1 MAAAISS
8 STPANTG
15 RGDVSHAISNGGKST
30 TRVRVADGAHLTELA
45 TPHFEGLQLNNTT
58 PFDGNHFMPAFGLPH
73 CFNMRQ
79 QFPPV
84 DQNFIA
90 DGNIERS
97 SNHTY
102 CRRRDFPQKSA
113 FRNFSE
119 KHEFGSSSTFMEPS
133 VFTKS
138 TDPSHKEERNPLKP
152 PKFLEENCN
161 HQAHHGSVGL
171 PVQYQDFFITN
182 LGEIDKHASYHN
194 CHQIWPLGFTSYWHD
209 RATGSLFECEVC
221 DGGSFAPLFKVRR
234 LPCSVFPLPEAST
247 ILSHNGARKAAET
260 KESSSFIGDTA
271 NEMDD
276 DLYMMI
282 DIPSETKQDFL
293 SCLTNDTEDKR
304 TSLDCNDVQ
313 SSNMMSQILPSN
325 SENVPPS
332 KEANI
337 NDQIGEFTFEGTSSS
352 SVWGMIS
359 SAMVEACEKMYK
371 EHGHLVFSCTHNSEN
386 HLLNKG
392 SGCQNFDGPYAPLTR
407 FCSSNGHSIPRVT
420 EKENNLEATYTLLKH
435 WLYHDR
441 IGLDLEFVQEIVESL
456 PRSRSCIN
464 YQFLCNR
471 TEFHSSV
478 TVASGLLL
486 SVHKDGQSNGDT
498 PYGRHG
504 AVTGLHDDAQPSGS
518 SIRKLPPG
526 RPISRKLQP
535 ESAAD
540 VFQIWEF
547 LGRFAEIIDLK
558 EVPSYEQIEDELA
571 EPWPICASQE
581 ETLSKGI
588 QQCRDYSSPMNSPA
602 NASISHSNSESG
614 LSNNEE
620 IVSVFIP
627 VETSSMK
634 EARLDKLAAQTLGRC
649 TGTVL
654 PRVHLALIKVLFGEV
669 LSKLKINPK
678 DSKPRRGRK
687 KDTESLIS
695 TKELNFDMLTA
706 NKLTWPELARRYM
719 LAISSINGCMDV
731 SDISSREGVKLFR
744 CLHGDGGI
752 LCGAVPGVA
761 GMEKDALLL
770 LEAEN
775 LICSSLSS
783 EGNKVFMMDYKYSAE
798 VPIADN
804 RTLPDWAKV
813 LEPVRKLP
821 TNMGTRIRNCV
832 YEALDRK
839 PPEWARKILEH
850 SISKEVYKA
859 NASGRTK
866 KAVLSVLSEA
876 CHVTVPQKP
885 EKPRNE
891 RETISISEVILKKC
905 RIALHHAIS
914 SDEYKILGNL
924 LGTILLNSHEYE
936 DEGIL
941 GFSGMVPRPLDF
953 RTIDIRLAMGAYCGS
968 WETFFEDVQEII
980 CNLHTAC
987 ADRTDIRE
995 MVLEFSKSFE
1005 LHKTKV
1011 LDLVRKF
1018 DCYLSSENTGS
1029 EIHKEL
1035 HDFVTAET
1043 KLPKAPW
1050 EEGICKVCGID
1061 RDDHVVLLCDGCD
1074 SEYHTYC
1081 LNPPLALIPEGDWFC
1096 PSCISDPE
1104 KSHLDQGARDLKR
1117 QRKGAFRSKPSYMS
1131 GKRKSHLDQG
1141 VQGLKPQRKGPYH
1154 DMLIKLAPAVAQKE
1168 YWELSTQERIDMLK
1182 FLCDEMLNTVLI
1194 REHIEKC
1201 PDKFNDL
1208 QKKFYAL
1215 NFELKD
1221 LKDKEEMRTSYGETD
1236 TLLDQISKV
1245 QESIGTVESELNMAS
1260 LRRDFL
1266 GKDSLGRLYWVL
1278 GRSGKRPLLVADGSM
1293 LISNERNPP
1302 STSDCKGW
1310 NSASVVVYELDEEIR
1325 SLIDWLRE
1333 YDPREKELKRGIQ
1346 LWQRQRHLHH
1356 QLGNFVL
1363 GDPPVSSK
1371 GSSNSSEQQLMELP
1385 STKAAAILEKT
1396 CRCDCLEPIRPA
1408 RHHCIAC
1415 HETYFT
1421 STEYED
1427 HAGKCN
1433 GAVNKEMDPV
1443 HPSSTAESTKPMK
1456 SCPYDFEVICRK
1468 FATNDS
1474 TKEIV
1479 KDIGLIGSNGV
1490 PSFVPSRAAF
1500 IDPPVILNKNK
1511 KQDDIPNDDCVSSS
1525 LEECQAMS
1533 SAQKLGQEGSNSAQD
1548 CPAATTSCDENVS
1561 KTKEPAPDTDTT
1573 SCEEAASSAIDKPTR
1588 LLAVNGGLVPES
1600 SLRPVTGRNSHI
1612 LKQQKINLL
1621 DIEAALPEEAFRASK
1636 SQQMRRRSWRS
1647 FVRRA
1652 ESISEMVV
1660 ATSMLERAI
1669 KSEFLKND
1677 WWYWSSFTV
1686 AIKTSTVSSLTL
1698 RIYTLD
1704 DCIMYTKEPNTVPLA
1719 DSTKV
1724 VNKGG
1729 KGKEPEPSAS

>member
-1 MAAAISS
+1 
-8 STPANTG
+8 
-15 RGDVSHAISNGGKST
+15 
-30 TRVRVADGAHLTELA
+30 
-45 TPHFEGLQLNNTT
+45 
-58 PFDGNHFMPAFGLPH
+58 MPAFSLPH
-73 CFNMRQ
+73 CFSMRQ

-84 DQNFIA
+84 DQSFIA
-90 DGNIERS
+90 DGNIDQR
-97 SNHTY
+97 SNHTRG
-102 CRRRDFPQKSA
+102 RRRDLPQTSA
-113 FRNFSE
+113 FPRFSE
-119 KHEFGSSSTFMEPS
+119 KHEFGSSSTFKEPP
-133 VFTKS
+133 FFMKEKT
-138 TDPSHKEERNPLKP
+138 PSPAEERNPPKP
-152 PKFLEENCN
+152 PKFLAENCN
-161 HQAHHGSVGL
+161 RQQHHHSVGL

-194 CHQIWPLGFTSYWHD
+194 CHQIWPVGFTSYWHD
-209 RATGSLFECEVC
+209 RVTGSLFECEVC

-247 ILSHNGARKAAET
+247 ILSQNGA

-271 NEMDD
+271 NDMDD
-276 DLYMMI
+276 DIYMMV
-282 DIPSETKQDFL
+282 DTPSETSQDFL
-293 SCLTNDTEDKR
+293 SIFTSDMEDQR
-304 TSLDCNDVQ
+304 TSSCCNDVQ

-325 SENVPPS
+325 SENVPPG

-337 NDQIGEFTFEGTSSS
+337 NDQIGEFTFQGTSPSL
-352 SVWGMIS
+352 VWGMIS

-371 EHGHLVFSCTHNSEN
+371 EHGHLVFSCTHSSEN

-407 FCSSNGHSIPRVT
+407 FCSSNGPSIPRVT
-420 EKENNLEATYTLLKH
+420 EKKNDVESTYTLLNN
-435 WLYHDR
+435 WLCRDR

-471 TEFHSSV
+471 AEFRSSV
-478 TVASGLLL
+478 TVASGLLS
-486 SVHKDGQSNGDT
+486 SVHKDGQSNVDT

-504 AVTGLHDDAQPSGS
+504 GVTGLHDPAQPSGS

-526 RPISRKLQP
+526 RPISHKLQP

-558 EVPSYEQIEDELA
+558 EVPSYEQLEDELA
-571 EPWPICASQE
+571 DPWPICASQK

-588 QQCRDYSSPMNSPA
+588 QECRDYSSPMNSPA
-602 NASISHSNSESG
+602 NASTSHSNSESG

-634 EARLDKLAAQTLGRC
+634 EARLDKLADQTLGRC
-649 TGTVL
+649 TGTIL
-654 PRVHLALIKVLFGEV
+654 PGVHLALIKVLFGEV
-669 LSKLKINPK
+669 LSKLNIDPK
-678 DSKPRRGRK
+678 ESKPRRGRK

-695 TKELNFDMLTA
+695 TKEFNFDMLTA
-706 NKLTWPELARRYM
+706 NKLTWPELARRYI
-719 LAISSINGCMDV
+719 LAISSINGFMDV

-775 LICSSLSS
+775 LICSSLST
-783 EGNKVFMMDYKYSAE
+783 EGNKVYMIDYKYSAE

-804 RTLPDWAKV
+804 RTFPDWAEA

-821 TNMGTRIRNCV
+821 TNVGTRIRNCV
-832 YEALDRK
+832 YQALDRK

-876 CHVTVPQKP
+876 CRVTVPQKT
-885 EKPRNE
+885 ESPRNE
-891 RETISISEVILKKC
+891 RKTISISEVILKKC
-905 RIALHHAIS
+905 RIALRRAIS
-914 SDEYKILGNL
+914 SDQYKLLGNL
-924 LGTILLNSHEYE
+924 LGSIIVNSNEYE

-941 GFSGMVPRPLDF
+941 GFSGMVPCPLDF

-968 WETFFEDVQEII
+968 WETFFEDVQEVIH
-980 CNLHTAC
+980 NMYAAC
-987 ADRTDIRE
+987 ADRTDIVE
-995 MVLEFSKSFE
+995 MVAEFSKSFE
-1005 LHKTKV
+1005 LYKTEV
-1011 LDLVRKF
+1011 LDLVQKF
-1018 DCYLSSENTGS
+1018 DCYLSSENIGS
-1029 EIHKEL
+1029 EIHGEL
-1035 HDFVTAET
+1035 QDILTATT

-1050 EEGICKVCGID
+1050 EYGICKVCGID
-1061 RDDHVVLLCDGCD
+1061 RDDHVVLLCDDCD
-1074 SEYHTYC
+1074 SEYHIYC
-1081 LNPPLALIPEGDWFC
+1081 LNPPLAGIPEGDWFC
-1096 PSCISDPE
+1096 PSCMLKPE
-1104 KSHLDQGARDLKR
+1104 RSHLDQGARDFKR
-1117 QRKGAFRSKPSYMS
+1117 QRKGAKSRTFHGKPSSMS
-1131 GKRKSHLDQG
+1131 GQRKSHLDQG
-1141 VQGLKPQRKGPYH
+1141 VHDLKPQRKGPYH
-1154 DMLIKLAPAVAQKE
+1154 DMLIKLAAAVAQKE
-1168 YWELSTQERIDMLK
+1168 YWELSTQE
-1182 FLCDEMLNTVLI
+1182 
-1194 REHIEKC
+1194 
-1201 PDKFNDL
+1201 
-1208 QKKFYAL
+1208 
-1215 NFELKD
+1215 
-1221 LKDKEEMRTSYGETD
+1221 
-1236 TLLDQISKV
+1236 
-1245 QESIGTVESELNMAS
+1245 ESIGTVESELNMAS

-1266 GKDSLGRLYWVL
+1266 GKDSLGRLYWVF
-1278 GRSGKRPLLVADGSM
+1278 GRSGKRPLLVADGS
-1293 LISNERNPP
+1293 
-1302 STSDCKGW
+1302 TSDCKGW
-1310 NSASVVVYELDEEIR
+1310 NSASVIVYESDEEIR
-1325 SLIDWLRE
+1325 SIVDWLRE
-1333 YDPREKELKRGIQ
+1333 YDPREKELKHAIQ
-1346 LWQRQRHLHH
+1346 QWQWQRQRHRHH
-1356 QLGNFVL
+1356 QLSNFVL
-1363 GDPPVSSK
+1363 CDPPVSSK

-1385 STKAAAILEKT
+1385 STKAAAILGKT
-1396 CRCDCLEPIRPA
+1396 CRCDCLEPIWPA
-1408 RHHCIAC
+1408 QHHCTAC

-1433 GAVNKEMDPV
+1433 GHVNKETDSV
-1443 HPSSTAESTKPMK
+1443 HPSSTSDSTKPMK

-1474 TKEIV
+1474 NKEIV

-1500 IDPPVILNKNK
+1500 IDAPVILNKNK

-1533 SAQKLGQEGSNSAQD
+1533 AQKLGQEGSNSAQD
-1548 CPAATTSCDENVS
+1548 CPAASTSCDENVS
-1561 KTKEPAPDTDTT
+1561 KTKEPAPDNDTT
-1573 SCEEAASSAIDKPTR
+1573 SCEEAASSATDKPTR
-1588 LLAVNGGLVPES
+1588 LLSVNGGLVPES

-1621 DIEAALPEEAFRASK
+1621 DIEAVLPEDAFRASK

-1647 FVRRA
+1647 FVKRA
-1652 ESISEMVV
+1652 ESISEMVL
-1660 ATSMLERAI
+1660 ATSMFERVI

-1677 WWYWSSFTV
+1677 WWYWSSLTV
-1686 AIKTSTVSSLTL
+1686 AIKTSTVSSLAL
-1698 RIYTLD
+1698 RIHTLD
-1704 DCIMYTKEPNTVPLA
+1704 DCIMYTKEPNTVPPA
-1719 DSTKV
+1719 DSAKV
-1724 VNKGG
+1724 VNKGR
-1729 KGKEPEPSAS
+1729 KGKEPEQFAS

>member
-1 MAAAISS
+1 
-8 STPANTG
+8 
-15 RGDVSHAISNGGKST
+15 
-30 TRVRVADGAHLTELA
+30 
-45 TPHFEGLQLNNTT
+45 
-58 PFDGNHFMPAFGLPH
+58 
-73 CFNMRQ
+73 MRQ
-79 QFPPV
+79 EFPPV
-84 DQNFIA
+84 DQDFIA
-90 DGNIERS
+90 DGNIEQR
-97 SNHTY
+97 SNHTHR
-102 CRRRDFPQKSA
+102 RRRDFPKTSA
-113 FRNFSE
+113 LHKFSE
-119 KHEFGSSSTFMEPS
+119 KHEFGSSSTSMEPS
-133 VFTKS
+133 YFLKATA
-138 TDPSHKEERNPLKP
+138 PSPTEERNPPKP
-152 PKFLEENCN
+152 PKFLAENCN
-161 HQAHHGSVGL
+161 RQPHHHSVGL

-182 LGEIDKHASYHN
+182 LGEIDKHACYHN
-194 CHQIWPLGFTSYWHD
+194 CHQIWPVGFTSYWHD
-209 RATGSLFECEVC
+209 RVTGSLLECEVC
-221 DGGSFAPLFKVRR
+221 DGGSSGPLFKVRR
-234 LPCSVFPLPEAST
+234 LPCSAFPLPEAST
-247 ILSHNGARKAAET
+247 ILSQNGARMADTTET
-260 KESSSFIGDTA
+260 KESGSFIRDTA
-271 NEMDD
+271 NDMDD
-276 DLYMMI
+276 NIYMII
-282 DIPSETKQDFL
+282 DIPSETKQDLL
-293 SCLTNDTEDKR
+293 SCLTNDTEEKR
-304 TSLDCNDVQ
+304 TSLGCNDLQ

-325 SENVPPS
+325 SENAPPS

-359 SAMVEACEKMYK
+359 SAMMEACEKMYR
-371 EHGHLVFSCTHNSEN
+371 EHGHLVFSCTHSSEN

-392 SGCQNFDGPYAPLTR
+392 SGCQNFDGPYAPLAR
-407 FCSSNGHSIPRVT
+407 FCSSNGPSIPRVT
-420 EKENNLEATYTLLKH
+420 EKKNDVESTYTLLKN

-486 SVHKDGQSNGDT
+486 SMHKDGQSNGDT
-498 PYGRHG
+498 SYHRHG
-504 AVTGLHDDAQPSGS
+504 AVTGLHDHAQPSAS
-518 SIRKLPPG
+518 SIRELPPG
-526 RPISRKLQP
+526 RPISHKLQP

-558 EVPSYEQIEDELA
+558 EVPSYEQLEDELA
-571 EPWPICASQE
+571 DPWPICASPE

-588 QQCRDYSSPMNSPA
+588 QQCRDYSSPMNNSPA

-634 EARLDKLAAQTLGRC
+634 EACLDKLVAKTLGRC

-654 PRVHLALIKVLFGEV
+654 PGVHLALIKVLFGEV
-669 LSKLKINPK
+669 LSKLNIDPK

-687 KDTESLIS
+687 KDTENLIS
-695 TKELNFDMLTA
+695 TKDFNFDMLTA

-719 LAISSINGCMDV
+719 LAISSKNGCMDV
-731 SDISSREGVKLFR
+731 SNISSRERVKLFR

-775 LICSSLSS
+775 LICTSLSS

-798 VPIADN
+798 VPIADDG
-804 RTLPDWAKV
+804 TLPDWAKA

-821 TNMGTRIRNCV
+821 TNVGTRIRNCV
-832 YEALDRK
+832 YEALDQK

-859 NASGRTK
+859 NASGPTK

-876 CHVTVPQKP
+876 CRVIVPQKP
-885 EKPRNE
+885 ENPRNE
-891 RETISISEVILKKC
+891 RKTVSISEIILKKC
-905 RIALHHAIS
+905 RIALRHVIS
-914 SDEYKILGNL
+914 SDEYKLFRNML
-924 LGTILLNSHEYE
+924 RTILVNSNEYE
-936 DEGIL
+936 DQGIL
-941 GFSGMVPRPLDF
+941 GFFGMVPRPLDF

-968 WETFFEDVQEII
+968 WETFFEDVQEVIR
-980 CNLHTAC
+980 NLRTAC
-987 ADRTDIRE
+987 ADRTDIVE
-995 MVLEFSKSFE
+995 MILEFSKSFE
-1005 LHKTKV
+1005 LHKTEV
-1011 LDLVRKF
+1011 LDLVQKF

-1029 EIHKEL
+1029 EIHGDL
-1035 HDFVTAET
+1035 QDILTATT

-1050 EEGICKVCGID
+1050 EYGTCKVCGID
-1061 RDDHVVLLCDGCD
+1061 RDDHIVLLCDGCD
-1074 SEYHTYC
+1074 SEYHIYC
-1081 LNPPLALIPEGDWFC
+1081 LKPPLACIPRGDWFC
-1096 PSCISDPE
+1096 PPCMLKLE
-1104 KSHLDQGARDLKR
+1104 KSHLDQGAQDFKR
-1117 QRKGAFRSKPSYMS
+1117 QRKGAESYAFHGKPSCMS
-1131 GKRKSHLDQG
+1131 GQRKSHLDQG
-1141 VQGLKPQRKGPYH
+1141 VQDLEPQRKGPYH
-1154 DMLIKLAPAVAQKE
+1154 DMLIKLAAAVAQKE

-1201 PDKFNDL
+1201 PEKFNDL

-1221 LKDKEEMRTSYGETD
+1221 LKDKEEMRTSYGEMD
-1236 TLLDQISKV
+1236 TLSDQISKV

-1260 LRRDFL
+1260 LRRDCL
-1266 GKDSLGRLYWVL
+1266 GKDSLGRLYCVL
-1278 GRSGKRPLLVADGSM
+1278 GRSGKRPLLVVDGSM
-1293 LISNERNPP
+1293 LISQEREPP

-1310 NSASVVVYELDEEIR
+1310 NSASVVIYESDEEIR
-1325 SLIDWLRE
+1325 SLVDWLRE

-1346 LWQRQRHLHH
+1346 QYWQRQRHLHH

-1363 GDPPVSSK
+1363 SDPPVSSN

-1385 STKAAAILEKT
+1385 STKAAAILGKT
-1396 CRCDCLEPIRPA
+1396 CRCDCLEPIWPA
-1408 RHHCIAC
+1408 QHHCTAC

-1421 STEYED
+1421 SMEYED

-1433 GAVNKEMDPV
+1433 GHVNKKKDSV
-1443 HPSSTAESTKPMK
+1443 RPSSTSGSTKPMK
-1456 SCPYDFEVICRK
+1456 SCPYDFEEICRK

-1474 TKEIV
+1474 NKEIV

-1500 IDPPVILNKNK
+1500 IDAPVILNKNK
-1511 KQDDIPNDDCVSSS
+1511 KQDGIPNDDCVSSS
-1525 LEECQAMS
+1525 LEDCQAMS
-1533 SAQKLGQEGSNSAQD
+1533 AQKLLQEGSNSAQD
-1548 CPAATTSCDENVS
+1548 CPAASTSCDENVS

-1573 SCEEAASSAIDKPTR
+1573 SCEEAASSATDKPTR

-1600 SLRPVTGRNSHI
+1600 SLRPLTGRNSHI

-1621 DIEAALPEEAFRASK
+1621 DIEAALPEGAFRASK

-1647 FVRRA
+1647 FVKRA

-1660 ATSMLERAI
+1660 ATSVLENMI
-1669 KSEFLKND
+1669 KSEFLNND

-1686 AIKTSTVSSLTL
+1686 AIKTSTVSSLAL
-1698 RIYTLD
+1698 RIHTLD
-1704 DCIMYTKEPNTVPLA
+1704 NCIMYTKEPNTVPPA

-1724 VNKGG
+1724 VNMGRR
-1729 KGKEPEPSAS
+1729 GKEPEPSAS